1 MCERNLIL
9 VNIVTTPKNIIAYLS
24 RGTKFT
30 PFSSMVESFHEEESK
45 MRIIDIRSDTVTT
58 PTERMRKAM
67 YEAEVGDDV
76 YQDDPTVNK
85 LEELAAQMVGKQAAL
100 FVPSGTFGNQLAIF
114 THTLRG
120 DEVIVPSSNHI
131 FVHEVGAPAVISNV
145 QLHIIDDSYGMPPI
159 EKIEKAI
166 RDQDIHSPRTGL
178 ICMENAHSSGK
189 VVPLE
194 YLKKVKSLADQHKI
208 PVHLDGARIFN
219 ASIALRV
226 DVKEISA
233 TADSVMFCLSKGLAA
248 PVGSILAG
256 TKEFIERA
264 RKGRKLMGGGMR
276 QVGILAAAGIV
287 ALTEMIDRLLEDH
300 ENAKLLAKLLSEIP
314 HVKIFED
321 QLDINMVFFT
331 FDLIPPEIFVKQML
345 NKGIKIN
352 PPFDGVYRF
361 VTHKDISREDIYTVA
376 RAFREVV
383 DSIK

>member
-1 MCERNLIL
+1 
-9 VNIVTTPKNIIAYLS
+9 
-24 RGTKFT
+24 
-30 PFSSMVESFHEEESK
+30 

-145 QLHIIDDSYGMPPI
+145 QLHIIDDSYGMPSI

-194 YLKKVKSLADQHKI
+194 YLKKVKSLADQHRI

-219 ASIALRV
+219 AAIALKV
-226 DVKEISA
+226 DAKEISA

-331 FDLIPPEIFVKQML
+331 FDLIPPEIFVKQLL

-361 VTHKDISREDIYTVA
+361 VTHKDISREDVYTVA